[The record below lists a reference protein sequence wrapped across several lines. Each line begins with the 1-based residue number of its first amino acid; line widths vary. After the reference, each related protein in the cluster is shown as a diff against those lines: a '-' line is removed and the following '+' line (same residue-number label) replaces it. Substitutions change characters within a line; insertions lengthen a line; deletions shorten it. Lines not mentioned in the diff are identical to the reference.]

1 MNFDFYIWEKSLT
14 QSFLYINERSNLKN
28 DWLNYKE
35 VLNTEYKESIIKP
48 INKYFYKLSI
58 PPKLIS
64 IINNEITLCQE
75 NFAEIFLLKK
85 QDTENLIAMEKIHM
99 RQFYLSDQKIKD
111 NLSCFDEKYRWAMQ
125 WFIDYPGIKIN
136 ILPIEKS
143 PFYFDKYYYYSKIE
157 NSEKI
162 EPEML
167 FFKFKNR
174 GSHMIDEEYGR
185 IKRNNPAYLINF
197 IGDDILIEKIREFYG
212 RH

>member
-1 MNFDFYIWEKSLT
+1 MVIDFNIWEKSLT

-35 VLNTEYKESIIKP
+35 VLNTEYKNSIIKP
-48 INKYFYKLSI
+48 INKYFYKLSV

-64 IINNEITLCQE
+64 VVNNEITLCQE

-85 QDTENLIAMEKIHM
+85 QDSENLIAMEKIHM
-99 RQFYLSDQKIKD
+99 RQFYLSNQKTTD
-111 NLSCFDEKYRWAMQ
+111 DLLCFDQKYRWAMQ

-136 ILPIEKS
+136 ILPIEES
-143 PFYFDKYYYYSKIE
+143 PFYFDKYFYYSKIE

-167 FFKFKNR
+167 FFKFKNE
-174 GSHMIDEEYGR
+174 GSHMVDEEYGR
-185 IKRNNPAYLINF
+185 IKRNSPAYLINF
-197 IGDDILIEKIREFYG
+197 IGDDILVKKIKEFYG
-212 RH
+212 QH